1 MKKDPKGMD
10 KSLRSFRA
18 LVLSFVN
25 VPAREGLD
33 RKMRYLGSELDG
45 VLMVLDKSA
54 SAIVPVAHRYY
65 VCVPSNNQ
73 YGNKDERI
81 IFVKIVEEIPATI
94 RLGFDSTIFTRN
106 GGSPQLGYC
115 ARHRTP
121 GYKVA
126 IKFIVDAGSE
136 QIKQAGHYMI
146 RPKSVIISQN
156 EHGEVVMS
164 CVLIDE

>member
-1 MKKDPKGMD
+1 MKDQKELD

-18 LVLSFVN
+18 IVLSFVDVQ
-25 VPAREGLD
+25 VPGKLD
-33 RKMRYLGSELDG
+33 RKMRYLGSEFEG

-73 YGNKDERI
+73 YENADPRI
-81 IFVKIVEEIPATI
+81 IYVRIVEEIPATM
-94 RLGFDSTIFTRN
+94 RLGFDSTIYKRN

-121 GYKVA
+121 KYKVA
-126 IKFIVDAGSE
+126 IKFIVDASSGR
-136 QIKQAGHYMI
+136 IDRAGHYTI
-146 RPKSVIISQN
+146 RPKSVIISLN

>member
-1 MKKDPKGMD
+1 MKNQKGLD

-18 LVLSFVN
+18 VVLSFVDVI
-25 VPAREGLD
+25 VPGKLD
-33 RKMRYLGSELDG
+33 RKMRYLGSKFEG

-54 SAIVPVAHRYY
+54 SAIVPVQHRYY

-73 YGNKDERI
+73 YGNKDEHV
-81 IFVKIVEEIPATI
+81 IFVKIVEEIPATV
-94 RLGFDSTIFTRN
+94 RLGFNSTIFTRN
-106 GGSPQLGYC
+106 GGPPRLGYC

-121 GYKVA
+121 KYNVA
-126 IKFIVDAGSE
+126 IKFIVHAGSE
-136 QIKQAGHYMI
+136 QIRQAGHYAI
-146 RPKSVIISQN
+146 RPKSVIISLN